1 MPFFRSIVNN
11 IIPGI
16 GAVWSI
22 TFEGGHR
29 WNNFK
34 HVCNA
39 HRAMIIRGM
48 ALVVMVVR
56 KWIKSV
62 GKSHGWVK
70 TGGDKAWEGEK
81 EEANHVTVVL

>member
-1 MPFFRSIVNN
+1 MPFFRSIINN
-11 IIPGI
+11 IIPGT
-16 GAVWSI
+16 GAVRSI
-22 TFEGGHR
+22 TFEGGHQ

-48 ALVVMVVR
+48 ALVEMVVR
-56 KWIKSV
+56 KWIETV

-70 TGGDKAWEGEK
+70 AGGEYTWGGKK
-81 EEANHVTVVL
+81 EEANHVSVVL